1 VTISRGQFLSRSA
14 KGGAAVLVAGATL
27 SQLVDTADAAALPLG
42 DTASIRLLVGAELL
56 ASDFYTQA
64 IDASVTSKSVT
75 KFLKL
80 AYFNEQEHYVS
91 IAGILSGE
99 GVTAAVS
106 NDVTY
111 TYPDGTFA
119 SQQSIVSFAAGL
131 EKIILGTY
139 LGALSAIQTT
149 SLLSGIGEI
158 AACEAQHSSYFNLA
172 NGGQVFRQSFP
183 TALTQ
188 SEATAAMAVYTA

>member
-111 TYPDGTFA
+111 TYPTGRSHRSSRSSRSPRGSKRSSSGRT
-119 SQQSIVSFAAGL
+119 
-131 EKIILGTY
+131 
-139 LGALSAIQTT
+139 SA
-149 SLLSGIGEI
+149 
-158 AACEAQHSSYFNLA
+158 
-172 NGGQVFRQSFP
+172 R
-183 TALTQ
+183 
-188 SEATAAMAVYTA
+188 